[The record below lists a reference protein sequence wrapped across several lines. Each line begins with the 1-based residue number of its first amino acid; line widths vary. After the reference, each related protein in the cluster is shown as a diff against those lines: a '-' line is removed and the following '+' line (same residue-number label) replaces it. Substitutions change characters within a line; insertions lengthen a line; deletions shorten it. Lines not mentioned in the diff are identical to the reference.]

1 MINNAFI
8 TGAASGIGKATAEAL
23 YAQGWSLALAD
34 VDELNLKA
42 LTQLWDPSRVRCY
55 CVDVRDYSALAA
67 AVDDFVQ
74 DQDKRLQVL
83 INCAGILQVGKV
95 ESISVTRHQ
104 QILDINVQGTLNA
117 CLAALPY
124 LRHTSQAVVVNLS
137 SITALYGTP
146 NFASYSASKFAIK
159 GLTEALNLEWQ
170 EYDIQVCDILPPFI
184 NTPMFY
190 NQGEGL
196 PIMEK
201 LGLELQAEDVA
212 QVVLKQI
219 QQPKLHRMVGW
230 RFQWAW
236 ALLLH
241 LPHSI
246 LEKFVR
252 KLTR

>member
-8 TGAASGIGKATAEAL
+8 TGAASGIGKATAEIL

-34 VDELNLKA
+34 IDEAGLSQ
-42 LTQLWDPSRVRCY
+42 LTQEWDKGRVRCY
-55 CVDVRDYSALAA
+55 PLDVRDFRALEAA
-67 AVDDFVQ
+67 LQDFTEAH
-74 DQDKRLQVL
+74 DKRLHALV
-83 INCAGILQVGKV
+83 NCAGILQVGKV
-95 ESISVTRHQ
+95 DSISFERHQ
-104 QILDINVQGTLNA
+104 QIFDINVQGTLNA

-124 LRHTSQAVVVNLS
+124 LRHTSQAVVINLS

-146 NFASYSASKFAIK
+146 HFASYSASKFAIK

-170 EYDIQVCDILPPFI
+170 NYDIRVCDILPPFI

-190 NQGEGL
+190 HQGEGL

-219 QQPKLHRMVGW
+219 LKPKLHRMVGW

-236 ALLLH
+236 ALLLA
-241 LPHSI
+241 LPHRL
-246 LEKFVR
+246 LEKTVR
-252 KLTR
+252 KLNQ